1 METENRDQEVLLVQ
15 EPQSDQLKVVSGID
29 ADGKL
34 KSVPANSQNQAEF
47 LRIDKHSNILESFF
61 ANFMRQ
67 VKNPS
72 HFGFFRVPVEGV
84 ERSSAMI
91 ENEMK
96 RTADPTS
103 QQFVENTRVK
113 PSDYTTEQGQ
123 SESQAETQTEKQSGG
138 YKAMSADRVDW
149 SQFEKIGV
157 TRESLEKSG
166 ALEAMLNYR
175 KSPSLVPLTIKIE
188 DIAIRT
194 EGRLSLKESE
204 DGRLVPMVYAIQK
217 TPQLDRPF
225 YGNNFTAE
233 DKKNLIETGNLGR
246 IIELKIPNQAK
257 PVKALVSID
266 KLTNDIVATN
276 IEKVRIANEI
286 KGVKL
291 TPEQQQSL
299 LEGKAVYIE
308 GMTAKSG
315 KSFNAT
321 LQFNADKRGLEFQFG
336 NTPRQDQQQTQQQTQ
351 QPRVLNIPN
360 KMLGRDISPEEA
372 AQLKAGEVV
381 HMTGLIDQK
390 GEPFN
395 AYVRANFERGKFDF
409 MRWNPN
415 KSKEITPDNASKTQ
429 VAVNSEG
436 KTNEAT
442 KSVKEPLKQQQSEPT
457 EQQQNQQQQR
467 SRGLR

>member
-15 EPQSDQLKVVSGID
+15 EPQSDQLRVVSGID
-29 ADGKL
+29 ADGNL
-34 KSVPANSQNQAEF
+34 RSVPANSQNQAEF
-47 LRIDKHSNILESFF
+47 MRIDKQSNVLESFF

-72 HFGFFRVPVEGV
+72 HFGFFRLPVEGV
-84 ERSSAMI
+84 EQAAAMI
-91 ENEMK
+91 SQEIK
-96 RTADPTS
+96 RTDDPAS
-103 QQFVENTRVK
+103 QKFVDSARVK
-113 PSDYTTEQGQ
+113 PSDYTIEQEQ
-123 SESQAETQTEKQSGG
+123 SESQAETQSNG
-138 YKAMSADRVDW
+138 YKAMSADSVDW
-149 SQFEKIGV
+149 SQLEKIGV

-175 KSPSLVPLTIKIE
+175 KSPSLVPITIKID

-194 EGRLSLKESE
+194 EGRLSLKEGE

-336 NTPRQDQQQTQQQTQ
+336 NTPRQDQQQTQQQVQ

-360 KMLGRDISPEEA
+360 KILGRDISPEEEV
-372 AQLKAGEVV
+372 QLKAGEVV
-381 HMTGLIDQK
+381 YMTGLTDQNGK
-390 GEPFN
+390 TFN

-415 KSKEITPDNASKTQ
+415 KSKKITPDNASKTQ
-429 VAVNSEG
+429 VAVNTEG

-442 KSVKEPLKQQQSEPT
+442 KNVKEPLKQQQVEPT
-457 EQQQNQQQQR
+457 EQQQNQSQQR
-467 SRGLR
+467 SRGLK

>member
-1 METENRDQEVLLVQ
+1 M
-15 EPQSDQLKVVSGID
+15 
-29 ADGKL
+29 
-34 KSVPANSQNQAEF
+34 
-47 LRIDKHSNILESFF
+47 
-61 ANFMRQ
+61 
-67 VKNPS
+67 
-72 HFGFFRVPVEGV
+72 
-84 ERSSAMI
+84 
-91 ENEMK
+91 
-96 RTADPTS
+96 
-103 QQFVENTRVK
+103 
-113 PSDYTTEQGQ
+113 
-123 SESQAETQTEKQSGG
+123 
-138 YKAMSADRVDW
+138 
-149 SQFEKIGV
+149 
-157 TRESLEKSG
+157 
-166 ALEAMLNYR
+166 
-175 KSPSLVPLTIKIE
+175 
-188 DIAIRT
+188 
-194 EGRLSLKESE
+194 
-204 DGRLVPMVYAIQK
+204 
-217 TPQLDRPF
+217 
-225 YGNNFTAE
+225 
-233 DKKNLIETGNLGR
+233 
-246 IIELKIPNQAK
+246 
-257 PVKALVSID
+257 
-266 KLTNDIVATN
+266 
-276 IEKVRIANEI
+276 
-286 KGVKL
+286 
-291 TPEQQQSL
+291 
-299 LEGKAVYIE
+299 EGKAVYIE

-336 NTPRQDQQQTQQQTQ
+336 NTPRQDQQQTQQQAQ